1 MEESPIKPNV
11 LDYDDIRKMVPFFE
25 GKPKLVNFLLKLL
38 KVDKINGKPTAF
50 YIIIKKQ
57 RLLHSSLC

>member
-25 GKPKLVNFLLKLL
+25 GKPKLVNFLFKLL
-38 KVDKINGKPTAF
+38 KVDKI
-50 YIIIKKQ
+50 
-57 RLLHSSLC
+57 H